1 MRWTLWIAVVLVVL
15 LSAYAIWPV
24 VGFYKIA
31 SAVDSRDAVALTQRV
46 DFPSLRKSLTKQLIA
61 TYLELTGQKKKLGL
75 LGKSIAMGIGGSIAD
90 PIVARLVNAETLLG
104 LLTKGNA
111 GEGAGV
117 SPELAPFSTSALR
130 NGWQTWWG
138 SEYRGRHFYVYLPP
152 EKSPEEQFK
161 VRLSLTQLQWK
172 LSGIDL
178 PKPLRV
184 QLVQE
189 ILKQQKNPKE

>member
-1 MRWTLWIAVVLVVL
+1 MRWSLWITVVLVIA

-24 VGFYKIA
+24 VGFYRIA
-31 SAVDSRDAVALTQRV
+31 SAVDSRDAAALTQRV

-61 TYLELTGQKKKLGL
+61 TYLELTGQKKKLGI
-75 LGKSIAMGIGGSIAD
+75 LGRSIAMGIGGSIAD

-130 NGWQTWWG
+130 NGWQLGGVRNIEDAIFTCIC
-138 SEYRGRHFYVYLPP
+138 PQ
-152 EKSPEEQFK
+152 KSHQ
-161 VRLSLTQLQWK
+161 RNSL
-172 LSGIDL
+172 
-178 PKPLRV
+178 
-184 QLVQE
+184 E
-189 ILKQQKNPKE
+189 